1 METKTIEYY
10 NENVDKFVSDTQ
22 DVVFTATQDLFL
34 SYLNDGDKIL
44 DFGCG
49 SGRDSKYF
57 ASKGYKVTATDGS
70 EEICKAARAYAGIEV
85 KQLLFNELEDINEYE
100 GVWACSSILHLDR
113 ANLIDAFKRI
123 ARALKDRGILYTSF
137 KYSEYEGMR
146 NGRYFIDFTSETFH
160 EFMKEIPEFEIEK
173 EWVTGDVRPG
183 RGNEKWLN
191 LIMRKK

>member
-70 EEICKAARAYAGIEV
+70 EEICKAARTYVGIEV

-113 ANLIDAFKRI
+113 ANLIDAFHRI
-123 ARALKDRGILYTSF
+123 AKALKDKGVLYTSF